1 MQEEVITSLQNPKI
15 KELGLLQQKARH
27 RVQSGRFVV
36 EGAREL
42 EACCNAGYKIETL
55 FFCPQIYSGKANTA
69 QEVAKRFNCSAA
81 KVFTVSEQLYS
92 KIAYRSTTEGVIAEV
107 AARSLTLAD
116 VERQL
121 PETPLIIV
129 AEGIEKP
136 GNIGALLRTSDACG
150 ADAVLLCNTTKD
162 IYNPNI
168 IRSSLGGIFTQK
180 VVCCTS
186 EEAIKWLKKKEITIY
201 TAQLQDSKPY
211 YNTDM
216 AGACAIVMGSEAEGL
231 TQQWREASDCKIMI
245 PMLGVLDSLNVSV
258 SAAIL
263 CYEAVRQRV
272 NNRRN
277 SNSIDSSLRSE

>member
-1 MQEEVITSLQNPKI
+1 MQNPKI

-150 ADAVLLCNTTKD
+150 ADEEVVFPRGIYLTGALRLHSDMKVCLEDGAVL
-162 IYNPNI
+162 
-168 IRSSLGGIFTQK
+168 Q
-180 VVCCTS
+180 
-186 EEAIKWLKKKEITIY
+186 
-201 TAQLQDSKPY
+201 
-211 YNTDM
+211 
-216 AGACAIVMGSEAEGL
+216 
-231 TQQWREASDCKIMI
+231 EASVDAEE
-245 PMLGVLDSLNVSV
+245 VLRADPALQLPENKG
-258 SAAIL
+258 
-263 CYEAVRQRV
+263 
-272 NNRRN
+272 
-277 SNSIDSSLRSE
+277 LRFRLSQYVEKRATL